1 MDQLLRW
8 HMGFSSGKSI
18 VIDELCSL
26 RLVSEMFCSGN
37 YQPKIGHFAGFCPG
51 PLALGLQRK
60 GSVSRVLV
68 SAVTLYIRVMIGR
81 WCALVTAPSLA
92 TEALLI

>member
-26 RLVSEMFCSGN
+26 RLVSEMFCLGN

-60 GSVSRVLV
+60 GL